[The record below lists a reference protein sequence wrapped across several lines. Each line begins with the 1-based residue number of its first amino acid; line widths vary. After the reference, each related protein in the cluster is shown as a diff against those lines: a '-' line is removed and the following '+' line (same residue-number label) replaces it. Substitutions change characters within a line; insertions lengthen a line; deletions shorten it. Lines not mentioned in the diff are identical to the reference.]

1 MDGVTNSDEDANF
14 EGGSGS
20 NDDDD
25 PDRDNDSNCEND
37 DEFSDKFSDENSEGS
52 LGKTTMT
59 WQSLVIQHFDRERGC
74 VGNPCQIRGN
84 NILLCHLLSRVPAK
98 TCAHEI
104 LQTTEI
110 TRTPSRSWTATT
122 TWSRAR
128 KVCPCRYR
136 TGSISRSQHQ
146 LH

>member
-1 MDGVTNSDEDANF
+1 MNGVTNSDENANF

-25 PDRDNDSNCEND
+25 PGRNNDSKCEND
-37 DEFSDKFSDENSEGS
+37 AEFSDKFSDENSEGS
-52 LGKTTMT
+52 IGKTTMT
-59 WQSLVIQHFDRERGC
+59 WQSLVIQHFGREREC

-84 NILLCHLLSRVPAK
+84 NTLLCPLLLRVPAK
-98 TCAHEI
+98 TCAYEI
-104 LQTTEI
+104 LQMAET

-122 TWSRAR
+122 TWTRAR
-128 KVCPCRYR
+128 KVCPCSYQ